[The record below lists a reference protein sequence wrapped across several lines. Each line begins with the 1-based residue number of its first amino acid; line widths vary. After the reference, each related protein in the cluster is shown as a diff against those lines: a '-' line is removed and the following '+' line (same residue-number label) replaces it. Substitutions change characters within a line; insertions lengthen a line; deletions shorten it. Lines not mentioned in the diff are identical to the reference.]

1 MFEKNLTDLIR
12 GLRANKKNE
21 AKYIATCVEEIRRE
35 LKGNDP
41 DLKAIA
47 VSKLTYLQMLGFDMS
62 WASFQVVEVMA
73 SSKFVNKRIGY
84 LAAAQSFRQDTEVL
98 MLTTNLIKKDLAS
111 SNYLE
116 VGITIDGLSHIL
128 TPDLAR
134 DLSSD
139 LIAMLTHSRP
149 YIRKKVILVLY
160 KVFLKFPEGLRF
172 SFPRLKERL
181 DDPDP
186 SVVCASINVICELAR
201 MNPKNYLSLAPQLFK
216 LLTTSSNNWMLIK
229 IIKLF
234 AALTPLEPR
243 LAKKLVTPIKSL
255 IQTTPAMS
263 LLYECIQTVIS
274 GGMLTLNSDSGEA
287 SGPND
292 VALAALCASKLKK
305 FLEDPDQN
313 LKYVGLLA
321 MGKLLSIYPK
331 AVVEHRDL
339 ILNCVEDSDISIRLR
354 ALDLIVGMTSKKTLM
369 DIVKRLM
376 TQLMPPPVPTA
387 TFPATTAFHDPSYRK
402 IIVDRILSICSHN
415 SYSNITN
422 FEWYIAVL
430 VDLVYISEV
439 NVGSQLSAQI
449 MDVGVRVKSVRQ
461 YCVKMMSR
469 LLSDIGLLESTG
481 RAESNSDILYGAA
494 WICGEYCNY
503 LSSASNTIKAL
514 LKPEALKL
522 PCSVQQIYLHNVLK
536 IYAYWIK
543 QVAEN
548 WHHDSWKEL
557 CDTTNAVIELIHPF
571 CQSDDLEVQERAYS
585 AREIFKIVHSKM
597 STFTDKPSSI
607 FLDLSELFFSAELNP
622 VAPKAQRK
630 VPVPEGLDIDEW
642 INEPLLESESEEEVD
657 EYSENG
663 FFGESGHT
671 SSKKKQVPIS
681 ENPEIQEKRRAQRVA
696 KMRNDPFY
704 ISTEANS
711 LPSSPVSD
719 LDIDSIPIVELT
731 LNEKPNLQSDGFVKK
746 GKKKTSKKK
755 NRSPSPELAPIV
767 FQPEEMPED
776 AVGSGSDDDM
786 NTIKPVAKTGILDH
800 DFSGLLSVDLSK
812 PLGVDEKP
820 PQLAAYASPDES
832 RRIAETKMLKKKSK
846 AVKDKASKSK
856 SSEKKSKKS
865 KKNADSIIPQSDDL
879 INLDSESKPIKK
891 TKKKSK
897 SQSSKSQGEEMKS
910 AVEIP
915 TEVNA
920 SEFTSISNNEA
931 KPEEH
936 FVLAEDDNVSIKHE
950 VYCSSA
956 ENSQTLLGTFIP
968 ALSIVLVLHH
978 KSSDSI
984 PLSSMELSLTPSSNL
999 RYEHLNEQHILPI
1012 SETLTS
1018 GDDKKLT
1025 LSALVLD
1032 EEYTELSI
1040 QGSFFYAKQH
1050 EDETISRHS
1059 VDFECNIPLSVFM
1072 TPTEPISPEV
1082 FSNCLTNFEDFQYA
1096 ATTSFIVKNGST
1108 DEDFENALNTI
1119 TQKSGTHIVEHI
1131 PGASS
1136 IYGKAV
1142 QGFQIAGLVKLNRH
1156 TNEGMEL
1163 SLQLKSSNEQFIS
1176 GLVNE
1181 IEKLFY

>member
-21 AKYIATCVEEIRRE
+21 AKYIATCIEEIRRE

-47 VSKLTYLQMLGFDMS
+47 ISKLTYLQMLGFDMG

-73 SSKFVNKRIGY
+73 SPKFVNKRIGY

-111 SNYLE
+111 SNYIE

-139 LIAMLTHSRP
+139 LISMLTHSRP

-160 KVFLKFPEGLRF
+160 KVFLKFPDGLRY

-243 LAKKLVTPIKSL
+243 LAKKLVAPIKSL

-274 GGMLTLNSDSGEA
+274 GGMLTLNSESGEA
-287 SGPND
+287 SSASD

-321 MGKLLSIYPK
+321 MGKLLTIYPK

-354 ALDLIVGMTSKKTLM
+354 ALDLVVGMTSKKTLM

-387 TFPATTAFHDPSYRK
+387 AFPTATAFQDPSYRR

-422 FEWYIAVL
+422 FGWYIAVL

-449 MDVGVRVKSVRQ
+449 VDVGVRVKSVRQ
-461 YCVKMMSR
+461 YCVKMMS
-469 LLSDIGLLESTG
+469 TG
-481 RAESNSDILYGAA
+481 RPESNSDILYGAA

-503 LSSASNTIKAL
+503 LSSIPNTVKAL
-514 LKPEALKL
+514 LRPEALRL
-522 PCSVQQIYLHNVLK
+522 TPTVQQIYLHNVVK
-536 IYAYWIK
+536 IYAYWSRQI
-543 QVAEN
+543 AED
-548 WHHDSWKEL
+548 WSHDSWKEFL
-557 CDTTNAVIELIHPF
+557 DTTNTAMELVQPF
-571 CQSDDLEVQERAYS
+571 CHSNDLEVQERAYG
-585 AREIFKIVHSKM
+585 AREIFRIVHSKVD
-597 STFTDKPSSI
+597 TFTENPSPI
-607 FLDLSELFFSAELNP
+607 LVNLSDLFFSTELNP

-630 VPVPEGLDIDEW
+630 VPIPEGLDIDEW
-642 INEPLLESESEEEVD
+642 INEPIPESDSEEEVD
-657 EYSENG
+657 AYGDNSFLDDQYPNSDRKK
-663 FFGESGHT
+663 GE
-671 SSKKKQVPIS
+671 PIA
-681 ENPEIQEKRRAQRVA
+681 EDPEVQKRRRAQRA
-696 KMRNDPFY
+696 EKLKNDPFY

-711 LPSSPVSD
+711 IPSSPISEIDV
-719 LDIDSIPIVELT
+719 DSIPIVELT
-731 LNEKPNLQSDGFVKK
+731 IDEKPSLKSDRFNKK
-746 GKKKTSKKK
+746 GKRKSKKK
-755 NRSPSPELAPIV
+755 DRSPSPELAPIV

-776 AVGSGSDDDM
+776 AMGSGSDDDSKLA
-786 NTIKPVAKTGILDH
+786 KPVAKAGLLDH

-812 PLGVDEKP
+812 PLGADE
-820 PQLAAYASPDES
+820 
-832 RRIAETKMLKKKSK
+832 
-846 AVKDKASKSK
+846 V
-856 SSEKKSKKS
+856 
-865 KKNADSIIPQSDDL
+865 II
-879 INLDSESKPIKK
+879 
-891 TKKKSK
+891 
-897 SQSSKSQGEEMKS
+897 
-910 AVEIP
+910 
-915 TEVNA
+915 
-920 SEFTSISNNEA
+920 
-931 KPEEH
+931 
-936 FVLAEDDNVSIKHE
+936 
-950 VYCSSA
+950 
-956 ENSQTLLGTFIP
+956 
-968 ALSIVLVLHH
+968 
-978 KSSDSI
+978 
-984 PLSSMELSLTPSSNL
+984 
-999 RYEHLNEQHILPI
+999 R
-1012 SETLTS
+1012 
-1018 GDDKKLT
+1018 
-1025 LSALVLD
+1025 
-1032 EEYTELSI
+1032 
-1040 QGSFFYAKQH
+1040 
-1050 EDETISRHS
+1050 
-1059 VDFECNIPLSVFM
+1059 
-1072 TPTEPISPEV
+1072 
-1082 FSNCLTNFEDFQYA
+1082 
-1096 ATTSFIVKNGST
+1096 
-1108 DEDFENALNTI
+1108 
-1119 TQKSGTHIVEHI
+1119 
-1131 PGASS
+1131 
-1136 IYGKAV
+1136 
-1142 QGFQIAGLVKLNRH
+1142 
-1156 TNEGMEL
+1156 
-1163 SLQLKSSNEQFIS
+1163 
-1176 GLVNE
+1176 
-1181 IEKLFY
+1181 